1 MIGVL
6 RTYHS
11 SLSVMSNSLLQRQTS
26 LPAHIVQF
34 SRFLRTKGFDIG
46 PTEEKEL
53 LIAYTRSVPTSFEAQ
68 KNLYKAIWVKNRKQF
83 LVFEELYDTYWQELA
98 KAENSKTKE
107 IGEEKQQAQK
117 TAKQQSS
124 LQVLKKWLYNGRIEE
139 EQEVAAYSAF
149 EAISKKDFSSFLSGE
164 QKELLEIIRIISK
177 RLANKHSRRYVKTKS
192 SAHIDL
198 KNTISTALRKGLE
211 INQFKYKKQQKR
223 KVNIILICDVSK
235 SMELYSQFLIE
246 FMYSF
251 QQAVHQLRT
260 FVFSTKLLHLSNAL
274 KDSDY
279 KKVLNN
285 LSEQIPYWSGGTRI
299 GESLYQFKR
308 DYGERLLNRDTI
320 VLILSDGWDTGDLDL
335 LESSMKYIHK
345 KSDRVIWLNPL
356 ASNPSY
362 TPSTK
367 GMEIAMPYIDVFT
380 SAHNLDSLKGVVKH
394 LQKKKYQ
401 IKNGN

>member
-1 MIGVL
+1 
-6 RTYHS
+6 
-11 SLSVMSNSLLQRQTS
+11 MSNNLLQRQTS

-34 SRFLRTKGFDIG
+34 SRYLRTKGFDIG
-46 PTEEKEL
+46 PSEEKEL

-68 KNLYKAIWVKNRKQF
+68 KSLYKAIWVKNRKQF
-83 LVFEELYDTYWQELA
+83 LIFEELYDNYWQELS
-98 KAENSKTKE
+98 KAEDSKTKE
-107 IGEEKQQAQK
+107 IEEEKPQP
-117 TAKQQSS
+117 QQSNPQQTS
-124 LQVLKKWLYNGRIEE
+124 LQVLKKWLYGGRIEE

-164 QKELLEIIRIISK
+164 QKELLEIIKIISK
-177 RLANKHSRRYVKTKS
+177 RLANKHSRRYVRAKS
-192 SAHIDL
+192 SAHVDL
-198 KNTISTALRKGLE
+198 KSTINSALRKGLD

-223 KVNIILICDVSK
+223 KVNIVLICDVSK

-251 QQAVHQLRT
+251 QQVVHQLRT

-299 GESLYQFKR
+299 GESLDQFKR

-345 KSDRVIWLNPL
+345 RSDRVIWLNPL
-356 ASNPSY
+356 ASNPNY
-362 TPSTK
+362 EPTTK
-367 GMEIAMPYIDVFT
+367 GMQTAMPYIDVFT
-380 SAHNLDSLKGVVKH
+380 SAHNLDSLKSVVKY
-394 LQKKKYQ
+394 LQKRKYR
-401 IKNGN
+401 IIP

>member
-1 MIGVL
+1 
-6 RTYHS
+6 
-11 SLSVMSNSLLQRQTS
+11 MSNNLLQRQTS
-26 LPAHIVQF
+26 LPAHIIQF
-34 SRFLRTKGFDIG
+34 GRYLRTKGFDIG
-46 PTEEKEL
+46 PSEEKEL
-53 LIAYTRSVPTSFEAQ
+53 LVAYTRSVPTSFEAQ
-68 KNLYKAIWVKNRKQF
+68 KTLYKAIWIKNRKQY
-83 LVFEELYDTYWQELA
+83 LIFEELYDNYWEELS

-107 IGEEKQQAQK
+107 IEEEKPQAQQSS
-117 TAKQQSS
+117 QQQTS
-124 LQVLKKWLYNGRIEE
+124 LQVLKKWLYGGRIEE

-164 QKELLEIIRIISK
+164 QKELLEIIKIISK
-177 RLANKHSRRYVKTKS
+177 RLANKHSRRYTKTKS
-192 SAHIDL
+192 SAHVDL
-198 KNTISTALRKGLE
+198 KNTITAALRKGLD

-251 QQAVHQLRT
+251 QQAVHQLKT

-299 GESLYQFKR
+299 GESLDQFKR
-308 DYGERLLNRDTI
+308 DYGGRLLNKDTI
-320 VLILSDGWDTGDLDL
+320 VLILSDGWDTGDLEL

-356 ASNPSY
+356 ASNPNY
-362 TPSTK
+362 VPSTK
-367 GMEIAMPYIDVFT
+367 GMEIALPYIDVFT

-394 LQKKKYQ
+394 LQKRKYRIGGTEKKV
-401 IKNGN
+401 